1 MAKTSSIEKEK
12 RREKIVKQKWE
23 KRQALKAAAADI
35 HSSEEERH
43 AARIALNKMPRDSS
57 PVRLRNRCLLTGR
70 ARGFIRQFKL
80 SRLTFREMAL
90 NGLIP
95 GVTKSSW

>member
-1 MAKTSSIEKEK
+1 MAKRSSIEKEK
-12 RREKIVKQKWE
+12 RRERTVKQSWE
-23 KRQALKAAAADI
+23 KRQALKKQASDI
-35 HSSEEERH
+35 NATEEERH
-43 AARIALNKMPRDSS
+43 AARVAINKMPRDSS

-70 ARGFIRQFKL
+70 SRGVMRQFKL

-90 NGLIP
+90 HGMIP

>member
-1 MAKTSSIEKEK
+1 MAKRSSIEKQK
-12 RREKIVKQKWE
+12 RRERTVKQNWD
-23 KRQALKAAAADI
+23 KRQALHTKARDLSAT
-35 HSSEEERH
+35 EEDRQ

-57 PVRLRNRCLLTGR
+57 AVRLRNRCQLTGR
-70 ARGFIRQFKL
+70 ARGFLRKFKL

-90 NGLIP
+90 MGLIP